1 VDRFFRNKPLVITVI
16 LVIIILVLL
25 IATSNSQNISG
36 GQTVAGGVFVPVQR
50 FFYQL
55 TDNISSF
62 FDNSINTTDLAK
74 ENAKQKEELAS
85 LKSELSDYD
94 ELVKENQRLSSLL
107 DYQQQHTNYG
117 FKVAGIVA
125 KNPGIWFE
133 SFTINVGSADGI
145 AVDMPVVTPDGVV
158 GRIEEVGLNWAKV
171 MTIID
176 GRSGISTIV
185 ERTRDVG
192 SLRGR
197 MENDPADPLLDMDF
211 LPIDT
216 DIQVGDNILT
226 SGIGGIYPKGLM
238 IGSVVEAGEE
248 SNQKKVVVKSAA
260 DFRSLEEVM
269 VMVDTGEK

>member
-117 FKVAGIVA
+117 WRVSSRKTRASGLKVL
-125 KNPGIWFE
+125 P
-133 SFTINVGSADGI
+133 ST
-145 AVDMPVVTPDGVV
+145 
-158 GRIEEVGLNWAKV
+158 WAPP
-171 MTIID
+171 TASPWIC
-176 GRSGISTIV
+176 RW
-185 ERTRDVG
+185 
-192 SLRGR
+192 
-197 MENDPADPLLDMDF
+197 
-211 LPIDT
+211 
-216 DIQVGDNILT
+216 
-226 SGIGGIYPKGLM
+226 
-238 IGSVVEAGEE
+238 
-248 SNQKKVVVKSAA
+248 
-260 DFRSLEEVM
+260 
-269 VMVDTGEK
+269 